1 MDSEIYPQIPSSL
14 LNQTLTPKTH
24 IFSRPQ
30 FARRASS
37 ENRERWPELR
47 RAFLGTNV
55 MDL

>member
-30 FARRASS
+30 FARGAGS